1 MANVTADQAPAGL
14 ISDPS
19 AHAIVV
25 GPFAGGNSGYTTH
38 VILTQVGMRDG
49 AGLLPTNASGQ
60 GFDLWLGAGDA
71 GASGRGGSFFI
82 RVGLQVSSGG
92 NGVGSILDT
101 SGNQRA
107 VFDPSNKA
115 WYLYNTDNT
124 DHVSSTSGPT
134 NYERAAIYFSS
145 NVMRVGP
152 QKGGTGTDRNI
163 RIDFTSTGNGYLEGT
178 AANGAFRIV
187 SAAAEYL
194 SVSYGSGGS
203 FFYNYWWTGQVIPIT
218 YGSDNQ
224 GSSNRLGDSYVFRL
238 RGGSGNTDPSYFGWG
253 CAYTGASGTTRH
265 TQEDA
270 LLLRLLG
277 SGQTQLAFGPTFTST
292 VPSMKRSGTTM
303 QFRLADDSG
312 DAPITVSTVR
322 TMPVTVS
329 ALPAAST
336 AGEGA
341 RAWVT
346 DANATTY
353 ASIVAGGGSNKV
365 PVYSDGTNWR
375 IG

>member
-124 DHVSSTSGPT
+124 DHVSSSSGPT
-134 NYERAAIYFSS
+134 NFERLNILWSS
-145 NVMRVGP
+145 NVCTITVAA
-152 QKGGTGTDRNI
+152 GGTGTLR
-163 RIDFTSTGNGYLEGT
+163 GL
-178 AANGAFRIV
+178 
-187 SAAAEYL
+187 
-194 SVSYGSGGS
+194 
-203 FFYNYWWTGQVIPIT
+203 
-218 YGSDNQ
+218 
-224 GSSNRLGDSYVFRL
+224 RLGGASTDLLGFWGATASTRPTAVADATDAASVITQLNALLSRL
-238 RGGSGNTDPSYFGWG
+238 RTIG
-253 CAYTGASGTTRH
+253 
-265 TQEDA
+265 
-270 LLLRLLG
+270 
-277 SGQTQLAFGPTFTST
+277 
-292 VPSMKRSGTTM
+292 
-303 QFRLADDSG
+303 
-312 DAPITVSTVR
+312 II
-322 TMPVTVS
+322 
-329 ALPAAST
+329 
-336 AGEGA
+336 
-341 RAWVT
+341 
-346 DANATTY
+346 AT
-353 ASIVAGGGSNKV
+353 
-365 PVYSDGTNWR
+365 
-375 IG
+375 